1 LWRLETG
8 PIVEH
13 KTRTIFWP
21 LTFAFKRHYILY
33 WILAGTLFLVLRSS
47 LLAIYKSP
55 IHYFT
60 ELFFAYFIVSA
71 LVATIL
77 YIGDVFDSIPTR
89 FSKYFEHDLSEWAER
104 EGFKIFDRRYWPM
117 WIISIWVNVLG
128 TITLVV
134 VTNPSGSTV
143 KNSLFIASVQPVFFL
158 CGYTC
163 YFLTALGIAGRRLVK
178 LPLATTLLERG
189 HRLIG
194 TLSGYVYFL
203 AFGGLVEYLGL
214 LIAVRL
220 GPTRQ
225 SSLMAPWLIGLSI
238 TPIIIFAWGI
248 YHVHV
253 LQREIKIRNLELLN
267 LEVQNVL
274 IELKDKP
281 TKESVEKLA
290 KMVDI
295 QERLEGIKE
304 WPLALGSV
312 LTLILA
318 LAAAISQILTSL
330 SNFFKAQIP

>member
-1 LWRLETG
+1 M
-8 PIVEH
+8 EH
-13 KTRTIFWP
+13 KIRTIFWP
-21 LTFAFKRHYILY
+21 LTFGLKRHYILY
-33 WILAGTLFLVLRSS
+33 WILIGTLFLVLRIS
-47 LLAIYKSP
+47 LLATYKSP

-60 ELFFAYFIVSA
+60 EIFFAYFIVSA
-71 LVATIL
+71 LIASVL
-77 YIGDVFDSIPTR
+77 YIGDVFDTIPNR
-89 FSKYFEHDLSEWAER
+89 FSKYFGHDLSKWAEH

-117 WIISIWVNVLG
+117 WIMSSWVNVLG
-128 TITLVV
+128 TITLVALSSPFRSAV
-134 VTNPSGSTV
+134 RDF
-143 KNSLFIASVQPVFFL
+143 LFIASVQLVFFL
-158 CGYTC
+158 CGYTF
-163 YFLTALGIAGRRLVK
+163 YFLIVLGVAGRRLVK
-178 LPLATTLLERG
+178 LPLSTPLLERG
-189 HRLIG
+189 HRLVG
-194 TLSGYVYFL
+194 TLSGYVYVL
-203 AFGGLVEYLGL
+203 AFGGLAEYLGL

-220 GPTRQ
+220 GPTRH
-225 SSLMAPWLIGLSI
+225 SPLMTPWLIGLSV

-274 IELKDKP
+274 NELKDNR
-281 TKESVEKLA
+281 TKETVEKLA

-330 SNFFKAQIP
+330 SNFFKA